1 VRKYA
6 LDHGLDFFDILKKRG
21 FLRNL
26 IIRNTST
33 GELMA
38 VIQVGEEDPG
48 LAGLLDF
55 LRGEFPEITSLQYVI
70 NNKGNETFF
79 DLPVKLHSGQAF
91 ITDQMGDLKFRIGP
105 KSFYQTNGYQAHQM
119 YQLVRRLAALSGN
132 EIVYDLYSGAG
143 TIALFLASAAQT
155 VVGVEQVPEAM
166 EDARINAGINGVEN
180 THFYTGDTKDV
191 IDNAILNLHGPPDVI
206 ITDPPRSGMHR
217 EVVERIV
224 ELAPSRVVYVSCNP
238 ATQARDVALM
248 ADSYHIKSVHPIDMF
263 PHTAHVESV
272 VLLERN

>member
-1 VRKYA
+1 
-6 LDHGLDFFDILKKRG
+6 
-21 FLRNL
+21 
-26 IIRNTST
+26 
-33 GELMA
+33 
-38 VIQVGEEDPG
+38 
-48 LAGLLDF
+48 
-55 LRGEFPEITSLQYVI
+55 VI